1 MRNGKFETKSE
12 TKRGQECK
20 NEKEYME
27 QKEETTSKDKEQ
39 KWGLKAKHVK
49 MPLS

>member
-1 MRNGKFETKSE
+1 MENFE
-12 TKRGQECK
+12 TKRGQQECN

-27 QKEETTSKDKEQ
+27 QKEQTTSKAKEQ

-49 MPLS
+49 MQLS